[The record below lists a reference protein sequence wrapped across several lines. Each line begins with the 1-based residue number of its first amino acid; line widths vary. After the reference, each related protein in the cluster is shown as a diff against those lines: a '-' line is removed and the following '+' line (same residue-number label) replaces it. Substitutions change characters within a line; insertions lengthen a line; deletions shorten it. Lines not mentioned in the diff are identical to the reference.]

1 MEELKEQIYRLIRD
15 YDLNEDEIA
24 VIDTYVN
31 KLLENFTKIE
41 ATHQKI
47 ISDQDELRKFKE
59 LLLESLVSED

>member
-1 MEELKEQIYRLIRD
+1 MEELKEQIYKLICD